1 MKEGDIHNRKGHIKR
16 TIAKIKESEGISAH
30 NKDVILNFKDFL
42 ESQDLSDDRI
52 SRYLYTWKMFGEYVD
67 WKIDHDDKSLL
78 IDLVGDINKG
88 NIKDRELSE
97 YTKMEY
103 KKALRKMYNGYLDS
117 MREDIDGDSMTD
129 FFSMTVQKTTP
140 DPDKLPGPETVRE
153 LVTHAGNI
161 RNQAFIMTL
170 WSSAGRIGEVLGL
183 KWKDLDFGSDIVTVT
198 FRETKTG
205 DNRKVPLHVGH
216 VYLKKHKETDPRSD
230 ERDEFVFRG
239 RRTDD
244 QLSHNGGYNII
255 KRARERSGNIPSKV
269 KTNPHAFR
277 KGRATF
283 LAAQG
288 MNQPTLCEFGGW
300 VQGSDRLATYV
311 GLAEADVE
319 DGVRELVGI
328 ESSNGS
334 ETEKD
339 LEPVQCHECKEWNE
353 WDNES
358 CNSCGEAL
366 TTTDLFR
373 EVQINEKTDQFMGEI
388 ISSETKFD
396 PEEINEKAKEFVQE
410 EFNLDS
416 SS

>member
-16 TIAKIKESEGISAH
+16 TIAKIKESEDISPH
-30 NKDVILNFKDFL
+30 NTDVILNFKDFL

-67 WKIDHDDKSLL
+67 WNIDHNDKSLI
-78 IDLVGDINKG
+78 IDLIGDINKD
-88 NIKDRELSE
+88 NIREKQLSE

-103 KKALRKMYNGYLDS
+103 KKALRKMYSDYLDS
-117 MREDIDGDSMTD
+117 MREDIDGDNMTD

-140 DPDKLPGPETVRE
+140 DPDKLPGPDTVRE
-153 LVTHAGNI
+153 LVAHAGNI

-183 KWKDLDFGSDIVTVT
+183 KWKDLDFGSDLVTVT

-216 VYLKKHKETDPRSD
+216 VYLKRHKETEPRGG
-230 ERDEFVFRG
+230 EREAFVFRG
-239 RRTDD
+239 RRTDE

-255 KRARERSGNIPSKV
+255 KRARERSGNVPDKID
-269 KTNPHAFR
+269 TNPHAFR

-300 VQGSDRLATYV
+300 VQGSDRLATYI

-328 ESSNGS
+328 ESSYKQKS
-334 ETEKD
+334 EQD
-339 LEPVQCHECKEWNE
+339 LEPVQCHDCKTWNK
-353 WDNES
+353 WDSES
-358 CNSCGEAL
+358 CSSCGEAL
-366 TTTDLFR
+366 TTSDLFQK
-373 EVQINEKTDQFMGEI
+373 VQIEEKTNQFMGEI
-388 ISSETKFD
+388 ISSETKFE

-410 EFNLDS
+410 EFNLE
-416 SS
+416 